1 MRTVTA
7 EALMNHSVYQPFL
20 TNAKQAL
27 KLCVQYLIDHLP
39 IDTPILVALSAIDPV
54 LYQNLTEETV
64 SFMRQL
70 PRYIKVLSDD
80 ERDTYNSELLELSL
94 TKLPRS
100 EDDDNKPIP
109 PDVWWGEVFSQNTFP
124 TIQKVLTVPL
134 GMITGPLVEGNF
146 SEIQDLVSDRM
157 HNMTA
162 STISAYQTVRYF
174 TRANG
179 GSASLFPMGKTCNP
193 LKSSLSAAQSAW
205 RRYKERAASN
215 KEEEDNR
222 WNIYGL
228 PTKVTKSEVRRTV
241 LQGYHR

>member
-27 KLCVQYLIDHLP
+27 KLRVQYLIDHLP
-39 IDTPILVALSAIDPV
+39 IDTPIVVALSAIDPV

-70 PRYIKVLSDD
+70 PRYIKVLTDD

-109 PDVWWGEVFSQNTFP
+109 PDVWWGEVFRQNILH

-134 GMITGPLVEGNF
+134 GMITGAVVVPLVEGNF
-146 SEIQDLVSDRM
+146 SEIQDLVR
-157 HNMTA
+157 
-162 STISAYQTVRYF
+162 
-174 TRANG
+174 
-179 GSASLFPMGKTCNP
+179 
-193 LKSSLSAAQSAW
+193 
-205 RRYKERAASN
+205 
-215 KEEEDNR
+215 
-222 WNIYGL
+222 
-228 PTKVTKSEVRRTV
+228 
-241 LQGYHR
+241 